1 MYVKWPVIPKTG
13 RLLQNIELC
22 ITKYLLL
29 RCNTQNKVLNY
40 KPTEMK
46 KIMTLL
52 TAVFTTLSIVSFSQI
67 KTGRV
72 SGTVIDGN
80 AKTIESATIT
90 LLRAKDSS
98 VAKIS
103 VADKIGKYEFDAVPE
118 GRYFVSITAV
128 GHYKGFSETFD
139 ITATSSS
146 TLVKTIE
153 LVPQPKLIGEV
164 TVTAKKPLVEQKLDR
179 MVVNVEASVTNV
191 GASAMEVLEKSPGIS
206 VDKDGNISLK
216 GKQGV
221 KVYIDGRPSY
231 LSGTD
236 LANLLR
242 NMNASQLD
250 QIEIMTNPPAKYDAA
265 GNSGIINIKT
275 KKTKQF
281 GYNGSI
287 SSTWSQGRY
296 PKVSESLNFNYRKNK
311 VNLFTNIGYSN
322 RKNSQN
328 LNIQRKFIESGT
340 NEVKSL
346 FDQESR
352 IRENGK
358 SLNGKIGIDYSAT
371 KKTTLGAVVSGFYN
385 PGTFNNRS
393 NVFIS
398 NPSGILQGQT
408 LARTNND
415 RKWKNF
421 GTNLNFRHEF
431 DSTGKELTMDADY
444 LSYSSTDAQDLVN
457 AYFNTIGMPTFKP
470 DTLLGSLPQHIEIYS
485 GKADYTHP
493 LKKGAKIEAGL
504 KTSFVKTDN
513 NGVYNN
519 LINNQPILDSGRS
532 NHFIYKENVN
542 AAYINYSRPLG
553 KKWNGQFGLRI
564 ENTHSDGHSAGYEFY
579 SSQNKFTYINK
590 YFKKDYTQLFPT
602 AYLQYTLN
610 EKNSFVLNYGRRI
623 NRPDYE
629 DLNPFIH
636 FLDRYTFEQGN
647 PNLQPQ
653 FSHNIELS
661 HTYKGFL
668 TTTLNYSKT
677 TDIITEVLEQNTE
690 KNETFVKKSNIASQR
705 QYGVSVAAGGQLKK
719 WWSGNIYINIY
730 NNLYKGIVN
739 NDYVSLGTTTGQ
751 LNISNQFKF
760 GKTWSAELGGFYQST
775 AFEGVFRI
783 KGLGAMNMGV
793 SKQVMKGKGT
803 VRLSA
808 RDILNSQKA
817 SGTIVYSNIDA
828 SFQQRRDSRQ
838 LALGFTYRFNKG
850 KLKAGSNR
858 KNNSA
863 SDEQQRVKAGN

>member
-1 MYVKWPVIPKTG
+1 MRKMMI
-13 RLLQNIELC
+13 
-22 ITKYLLL
+22 
-29 RCNTQNKVLNY
+29 
-40 KPTEMK
+40 
-46 KIMTLL
+46 LL
-52 TAVFTTLSIVSFSQI
+52 TVLTFSIVSHAQNRI
-67 KTGRV
+67 GKITG
-72 SGTVIDGN
+72 SVIDGN
-80 AKTIESATIT
+80 TKTIESATIT
-90 LLRAKDSS
+90 LLWAKDSS
-98 VAKIS
+98 VAKMS
-103 VADKIGKYEFDAVPE
+103 VADKTGKFTFDGIPEGKYM
-118 GRYFVSITAV
+118 VSITAV
-128 GHYKGFSETFD
+128 GHNKGFSEIFEID
-139 ITATSSS
+139 AVNNSIA
-146 TLVKTIE
+146 LKTIE
-153 LVPQPKLIGEV
+153 LIPQAKAIGGV
-164 TVTAKKPLVEQKLDR
+164 TVTAKKPLIEQKIDR
-179 MVVNVEASVTNV
+179 MIVNVEASVTNV

-221 KVYIDGRPSY
+221 QVYIDGRPSY

-281 GYNGSI
+281 GYNGSF
-287 SSTWSQGRY
+287 SSNWSQGRY
-296 PKVSESLNFNYRKNK
+296 AKISESFNFNYRKNK

-322 RKNSQN
+322 RKNFQD
-328 LNIQRKFIESGT
+328 LGIQRKFIESAT
-340 NEVKSL
+340 KEVKSL
-346 FDQESR
+346 FDQVSK
-352 IRENGK
+352 IRENGE
-358 SLNGKIGIDYSAT
+358 SFNGKIGIDYFVT
-371 KKTTLGAVVSGFYN
+371 KKTTLGAVVNGFYN
-385 PGTFNNRS
+385 PGTFSNRS
-393 NVFIS
+393 NVYIS
-398 NPSGILQGQT
+398 NPAGVLQSQT

-421 GTNLNFRHEF
+421 STNLNLRHVF
-431 DSTGKELTMDADY
+431 DSTGRELTVDGDY
-444 LSYSSTDAQDLVN
+444 LVYNSTDMQDLVN
-457 AYFNTIGMPTFKP
+457 AYYNTVGVPTFTP

-485 GKADYTHP
+485 GKTDYTHP

-504 KTSFVKTDN
+504 KTSSVKTDN
-513 NGVYNN
+513 DGVYNN

-542 AAYINYSRPLG
+542 AGYINYSRPLG
-553 KKWNGQFGLRI
+553 KKWTAQFGLRV
-564 ENTHSDGHSAGYEFY
+564 ENTHSDGHSAGYEFNT
-579 SSQNKFTYINK
+579 STNKFMYVNK

-602 AYLQYTLN
+602 AYLQYNLN

-677 TDIITEVLEQNTE
+677 TDIITEVLEQNTD

-705 QYGVSVAAGGQLKK
+705 QYGISVSAGGQIKK
-719 WWSGNIYINIY
+719 WWSGNIYINVY

-739 NDYVSLGTTTGQ
+739 NDYVSLGATTGQ

-760 GKTWSAELGGFYQST
+760 AKTWGAELGGFYQSP
-775 AFEGVFRI
+775 AFEGVFKI
-783 KGLGAMNMGV
+783 KGLGVMNLGV
-793 SKQVMKGKGT
+793 SKQVLKGKGT
-803 VRLSA
+803 VRISA
-808 RDILNSQKA
+808 RDILNTQKA

-828 SFQQRRDSRQ
+828 AFQQRRDSRQ
-838 LALGFTYRFNKG
+838 LAFGFTYRFNKG
-850 KLKAGSNR
+850 KLKASSGKR
-858 KNNSA
+858 EGGA
-863 SDEQQRVKAGN
+863 SDEQGRVKTGN

>member
-1 MYVKWPVIPKTG
+1 M
-13 RLLQNIELC
+13 R
-22 ITKYLLL
+22 
-29 RCNTQNKVLNY
+29 
-40 KPTEMK
+40 
-46 KIMTLL
+46 KILTMLTVAL
-52 TAVFTTLSIVSFSQI
+52 TALSFVSHAQVKEGKI
-67 KTGRV
+67 

-80 AKTIESATIT
+80 IKTIESATIT

-98 VAKIS
+98 VVKMS
-103 VADKIGKYEFDAVPE
+103 VADKAGKFEFDAVQE
-118 GRYFVSITAV
+118 GRYFVSISAV
-128 GHYKGFSETFD
+128 GHNKGFSETFD
-139 ITATSSS
+139 INSTNSSVA
-146 TLVKTIE
+146 LKTIE
-153 LVPQPKLIGEV
+153 LVPKPKALGEV
-164 TVTAKKPLVEQKLDR
+164 TVTAKKPLVEQKIDR
-179 MVVNVEASVTNV
+179 MIVNVEASISNV
-191 GASAMEVLEKSPGIS
+191 GATAMEVLEKSPGIS

-221 KVYIDGRPSY
+221 QVYIDGRPSY

-281 GYNGSI
+281 GYNGSFA
-287 SSTWSQGRY
+287 STWSQGRY
-296 PKVSESLNFNYRKNK
+296 PKVSESFNFNYRKNK
-311 VNLFTNIGYSN
+311 VNLFTNAGYSN
-322 RKNSQN
+322 RKNYQD
-328 LNIQRKFIESGT
+328 LGIQRKFIETGT

-346 FDQESR
+346 FDQESL
-352 IRENGK
+352 ITEHGK
-358 SLNGKIGIDYSAT
+358 SLNGKIGIDYFAS
-371 KKTTLGAVVSGFYN
+371 KKTTLGAVVNGFYN

-393 NVFIS
+393 NVYIS
-398 NPSGILQGQT
+398 NPAGVLQSQT

-421 GTNLNFRHEF
+421 SSNLNFRHVF

-444 LSYSSTDAQDLVN
+444 LVYKSTDMQDLVN
-457 AYFNTIGMPTFKP
+457 AYYNTAGVPTFRP
-470 DTLLGSLPQHIEIYS
+470 DTLLGSLPQQIEIYS
-485 GKADYTHP
+485 GKADYSHP
-493 LKKGAKIEAGL
+493 LKKGAKFEAGI

-513 NGVYNN
+513 DGVYNN
-519 LINNQPILDSGRS
+519 LINNQSILDSGRS

-542 AAYINYSRPLG
+542 AGYINYSRPLG
-553 KKWNGQFGLRI
+553 KKWNAQFGLRI
-564 ENTHSDGHSAGYEFY
+564 ENTHSDGHSAGYEF
-579 SSQNKFTYINK
+579 STSQNKFTYVNK

-602 AYLQYTLN
+602 AYLQYNVN

-653 FSHNIELS
+653 FSHSIELS

-690 KNETFVKKSNIASQR
+690 KSETFVKKSNIASQR
-705 QYGVSVAAGGQLKK
+705 QYGVSVSAGGQIKK
-719 WWSGNIYINIY
+719 WWTGNIYVNVY

-739 NDYVSLGTTTGQ
+739 NDYVSLGATTGQ

-760 GKTWSAELGGFYQST
+760 AKTWGAEIGGFYQSPS
-775 AFEGVFRI
+775 FEGVFNIR
-783 KGLGAMNMGV
+783 GLGVMNLGV
-793 SKQVMKGKGT
+793 SKQVLKGKGT

-817 SGTIVYSNIDA
+817 KGTIVYSNIDA
-828 SFQQRRDSRQ
+828 AFQQQRDSRQ

-850 KLKAGSNR
+850 KLKASSGKR
-858 KNNSA
+858 EGGA
-863 SDEQQRVKAGN
+863 SDEQGRVKTGN